1 MTTYYQYPAN
11 TFGGNYFN
19 PNLMSN
25 TSKFGNTSNP
35 QVGNQIVQNPVQTND
50 GFNNMHVPVYNNS
63 QIPGMYQDFYTNQSG
78 QAHYQ
83 DLYEQNQIFV
93 NQGQNQAIAQDR
105 RMVQNQPEQ
114 HWYHHNYNQ
123 EIAQNHHFVHQ
134 QNQPLAY
141 QQGQSQAMV
150 QNHPDQHWDHNQA
163 MAQNNQLLHQQN
175 QPLAYQQPQN
185 QAITQNLQFYNPVV
199 AQNHQVPSR
208 GIKRQIDTE
217 PYPRKQQKVK
227 NSKENCDFYC
237 QPCGKWL
244 RTDRHLKTCQKCK

>member
-25 TSKFGNTSNP
+25 TSNP
-35 QVGNQIVQNPVQTND
+35 QVGNRYVQTND
-50 GFNNMHVPVYNNS
+50 GFNNMQVPVYNNS

-123 EIAQNHHFVHQ
+123 EIAQNNHFVHQ

-141 QQGQSQAMV
+141 QQGQGQEIV
-150 QNHPDQHWDHNQA
+150 HNS
-163 MAQNNQLLHQQN
+163 
-175 QPLAYQQPQN
+175 P
-185 QAITQNLQFYNPVV
+185 FYNPAV
-199 AQNHQVPSR
+199 AQNHPVPSQ
-208 GIKRQIDTE
+208 GIKRQIHKE
-217 PYPRKQQKVK
+217 PYPMKQQKVK
-227 NSKENCDFYC
+227 NSKENCDFHC
-237 QPCGKWL
+237 EPCGKWL
-244 RTDRHLKTCQKCK
+244 RTDRHLKTCQKCE